1 MSEKSQLPI
10 DNDRTRDEL
19 LKGVELGPT
28 ERVVFDGES
37 ETLRGIAEYAS
48 AHEWGKDATF
58 EVAELKLGARD
69 HTYTAAT
76 IRFYG
81 PDYFRPNPDNPT
93 GTGKSLVIP
102 TKDGSVVIDLENG
115 VMHEIGRGVK
125 GLENMAETVSR
136 DHCSIGLDE
145 LGNVVIENHEPSN
158 ATRVQLLT
166 GLEK

>member
-10 DNDRTRDEL
+10 GNKRSRVEL
-19 LKGVELGPT
+19 LNGGELDPT
-28 ERVVFDGES
+28 ERLVFDGES
-37 ETLRGIAEYAS
+37 QALRGIAGYVLAQD
-48 AHEWGKDATF
+48 WGKDATYP
-58 EVAELKLGARD
+58 VAELKLGGRD
-69 HTYTAAT
+69 HYTTAT
-76 IRFYG
+76 ICFYG
-81 PDYFRPNPDNPT
+81 PDYFRPNPDNPN

-136 DHCSIGLDE
+136 DHCAIGLDE

-166 GLEK
+166 GLER